1 MSRELRSF
9 ICLKIMQNGEER
21 LRKFTYPSRNGWEYQ
36 ELNEHSTDP
45 IKRKQKAN
53 AIGLEKQ
60 MLLVVVLEW
69 GCACGIAN

>member
-1 MSRELRSF
+1 MSHGLRSF
-9 ICLKIMQNGEER
+9 IGLKIMQNGKER
-21 LRKFTYPSRNGWEYQ
+21 LRKFTYPSRNGREYQ
-36 ELNEHSTDP
+36 ELNEHAADP